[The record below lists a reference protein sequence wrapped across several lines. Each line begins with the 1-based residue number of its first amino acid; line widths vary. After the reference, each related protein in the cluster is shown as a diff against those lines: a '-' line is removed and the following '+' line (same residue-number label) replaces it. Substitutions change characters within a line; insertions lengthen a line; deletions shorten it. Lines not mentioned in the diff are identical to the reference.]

1 MSLRFHLY
9 FSDRKYEYDIYNLLK
24 AFYPSAE
31 LELRYLQDPE
41 QPEQSAC
48 TGQACDL
55 PDEMREN
62 ADAVFL
68 VQYGPH
74 SAAFSYACSEE
85 LTAEQCREKQIDAGS
100 WQESREDIPED
111 DALEAKNRLKQLV
124 YRALRR
130 MSGRSLPW
138 GDLTGIRPVRLAV
151 QQLDAGRTPEETAAY
166 MQDTWLV
173 SPEKTALA
181 TATARKEKELMDAL
195 RPEEGYS
202 LYIGIPFCPTICL
215 YCSFGSHPMDR
226 FRKMVGPYLETL
238 RTELAWIGSTM
249 ARTGRR
255 LDTIYIGGGTP
266 TTLAPDRLAQLL
278 QTVRDCFPLDQVKEF
293 TVEAGRPDTITPEK
307 LQVLRRFPVTRISI
321 NPQTMNQKTLDL
333 IGRKHTVEEVREKY
347 RLARE
352 MGFDNINMD
361 LIIGL
366 PGEGREEVRHTLDEI
381 RLLAPDSLTV
391 HALALKRATRLHLF
405 RDTYAPISFEASAEI
420 MQETERCAA
429 DLDMH
434 PYYLYRQ
441 KNMAGNFENVGY
453 ARDGKECL
461 YNIFIMEERQTI
473 LAAGSGASTK
483 FVYPD
488 GTRIERAENVKDI
501 GHYTERIGEMLQRK
515 EAGLQAWSKAWAQ
528 AAPPA
533 DPGAGPGQDT

>member
-1 MSLRFHLY
+1 MP
-9 FSDRKYEYDIYNLLK
+9 N
-24 AFYPSAE
+24 
-31 LELRYLQDPE
+31 
-41 QPEQSAC
+41 
-48 TGQACDL
+48 
-55 PDEMREN
+55 
-62 ADAVFL
+62 
-68 VQYGPH
+68 
-74 SAAFSYACSEE
+74 
-85 LTAEQCREKQIDAGS
+85 
-100 WQESREDIPED
+100 
-111 DALEAKNRLKQLV
+111 
-124 YRALRR
+124 
-130 MSGRSLPW
+130 
-138 GDLTGIRPVRLAV
+138 
-151 QQLDAGRTPEETAAY
+151 
-166 MQDTWLV
+166 
-173 SPEKTALA
+173 
-181 TATARKEKELMDAL
+181 
-195 RPEEGYS
+195 
-202 LYIGIPFCPTICL
+202 
-215 YCSFGSHPMDR
+215 
-226 FRKMVGPYLETL
+226 
-238 RTELAWIGSTM
+238 
-249 ARTGRR
+249 
-255 LDTIYIGGGTP
+255 
-266 TTLAPDRLAQLL
+266 
-278 QTVRDCFPLDQVKEF
+278 
-293 TVEAGRPDTITPEK
+293 PDTITPEK

-420 MQETERCAA
+420 MQETEHCAA